1 MTRDVP
7 THRAF
12 GVVLDPVQ
20 FAAELA
26 SLKQRPKYRGRALY
40 VSLPNAVAKLFE
52 SSFVPLCHS
61 LAISGV
67 DSLPVAVLTLQAAG
81 TQVVCVVP
89 LATDG
94 ARDWLVES
102 VEGQRCIYVAVT
114 IAECKQL
121 VLVQAQPPVRDL
133 NGQDWLRVKEKLG
146 AWRSTDRA
154 AEAADVLEV
163 LQFVEQDSAS
173 EVPGFDVQ
181 DRWIFVCV
189 SHPEAA
195 AGAGSSEA
203 SGDAAAAVH

>member
-1 MTRDVP
+1 MTSDIT
-7 THRAF
+7 THRGF

-26 SLKQRPKYRGRALY
+26 SLKQRPQYQGRALH

-52 SSFVPLCHS
+52 SPFVPRCHS

-67 DSLPVAVLTLQAAG
+67 DSLPVAVLTLQAAAA
-81 TQVVCVVP
+81 QVVCIVP
-89 LATDG
+89 LATYE

-133 NGQDWLRVKEKLG
+133 NGQDWRRVKEKLG
-146 AWRSTDRA
+146 TWRSTDRA

-163 LQFVEQDSAS
+163 LRFVEQDLTS

-189 SHPEAA
+189 PHLEAA
-195 AGAGSSEA
+195 SGAGSSEA
-203 SGDAAAAVH
+203 SGDAAVAVH